1 MEQSALFIEELV
13 YILIQLNDNFDD
25 SEAKILKETLH
36 TALPHIKCNFCY
48 IYICIFK

>member
-48 IYICIFK
+48 MYL